1 MGCRPPGS
9 SVHGILQARVVEWV
23 AMPYRQWE
31 ACKSLKEGSNRI
43 RSDFLKE
50 EAAGGV
56 EGGFSKKA
64 GGWEGSTEPLTGVP
78 PP

>member
-1 MGCRPPGS
+1 MS
-9 SVHGILQARVVEWV
+9 
-23 AMPYRQWE
+23 PYRQWE